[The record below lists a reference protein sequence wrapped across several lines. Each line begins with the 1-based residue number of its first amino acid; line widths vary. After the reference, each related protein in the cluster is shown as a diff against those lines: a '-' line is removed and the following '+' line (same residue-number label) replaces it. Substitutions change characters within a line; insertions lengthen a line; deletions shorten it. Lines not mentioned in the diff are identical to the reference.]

1 MSTTYIHWGSS
12 GTPFQVEYRKSSQKS
27 SRKDLFVIVFL
38 QPTPSPIPLHS
49 FPRSIYLKATRWT
62 YNTGTL
68 EEISSLCIHLLSRLF
83 PECTTHHICWQ
94 FTLYHRLSKN
104 PFIRFVLGR
113 IANIREQFLLAVEI
127 FFETRSLKTNGTWNA
142 LLALSLWTEI
152 LCLYLLQKWERKE
165 RRARRGKWVEEGKEL
180 AAVTFRTKINLK
192 RIQA

>member
-1 MSTTYIHWGSS
+1 MVPHFRLNIANLPKKAPGKTFLLSYSS
-12 GTPFQVEYRKSSQKS
+12 N
-27 SRKDLFVIVFL
+27 
-38 QPTPSPIPLHS
+38 QPPSPIPLHS

-83 PECTTHHICWQ
+83 QECTTHHICWQ

-127 FFETRSLKTNGTWNA
+127 FFETRSLKTKGTWNA